1 MTELTTSKK
10 TNGWLAA
17 IFCSLWLALGILAAA
32 HYFERSADRQE
43 AVELIKEHALAA
55 ETQRAN
61 HFQQQFDGAHR
72 EVLRLT
78 EQLHR
83 QPEIIIERM
92 PPAPPHD
99 HGAEWLKDAF
109 LKGQLACR

>member
-1 MTELTTSKK
+1 MDK
-10 TNGWLAA
+10 TINGALKWIFVSIWA
-17 IFCSLWLALGILAAA
+17 IAGGWTAL
-32 HYFERSADRQE
+32 HFYERSADRQE
-43 AVELIKEHALAA
+43 AVELSKEHALAA

-61 HFQQQFDGAHR
+61 HFQQQFEAAHG